1 MNMKTFILSLILTTL
16 ITISSIAQV
25 TKYSQLHP
33 LSGKW
38 AITVEG
44 GVTLAKTDFKESL
57 FDYYTRLM
65 GEYFFQTTNPGIFGL
80 RLFGSFGNLKGSGG
94 ASSSYPPQEF
104 KTSIIQIGGGLNY
117 AFAISDAVI
126 PYLYA
131 GASYLSFDPT
141 DFNGNKLPNNEAGK
155 YSNNLLSL
163 QGEFGIKF
171 LLSENFGLNFNG
183 AVNYVQ
189 SDELDDIAVGL
200 NDDIYFTLLGGLS
213 FYFGG
218 QKDSD
223 MDGIMDED
231 DACPETPQGV
241 RVDNFGCPLDSD
253 SDGVPDYLDKCANSP
268 AKVVVDASG
277 CPIDSDLDGVADY
290 LDQCAQTP
298 PNVKVDIRGC
308 PLDEDFDGVPDY
320 MDKCLG
326 TPVGTE
332 VDKLGCKIKSQEK
345 ELPVIS
351 RLVLEGEVNFEI
363 GKSNLLPAAVV
374 QLDTFINILKEYPN
388 TRWRIEGHTDNTGPY
403 NLNLKISSQRAIS
416 VAEYLID
423 HGIDNSRLEIFGYG
437 PDYPVGDNSTQ
448 FGRALNRRVTIEI
461 IGGADSKDQRRSDTP
476 PLILEDIEYN
486 VSIERNVG
494 NMIYTDGMLY
504 SYQVSSWRTNSKA
517 QSEVNRLR
525 TRGFNA
531 FVIEAKNIPDLE
543 GTWYRVRIGYFQ
555 SLIEAR
561 ENKANLIE

>member
-1 MNMKTFILSLILTTL
+1 MKTFILSFILITL
-16 ITISSIAQV
+16 ITISSIAQD
-25 TKYSQLHP
+25 TRYSQLHP

-44 GVTLAKTDFKESL
+44 GVTLAKTDFNESL
-57 FDYYTRLM
+57 VDYYSRLM
-65 GEYFFQTTNPGIFGL
+65 GEYFFQTKNPGIFGL

-131 GASYLSFDPT
+131 GASYLSFDPM

-171 LLSENFGLNFNG
+171 LLSENFGFNFNG
-183 AVNYVQ
+183 AVNYEQ

-200 NDDIYFTLLGGLS
+200 NDDIYFTFIGGLS

-241 RVDNFGCPLDSD
+241 RVDNFGCPIDSD
-253 SDGVPDYLDKCANSP
+253 KDGVPDYLDRCANSP
-268 AKVVVDASG
+268 ANVIVDASG
-277 CPIDSDLDGVADY
+277 CPRDSDLDGVADY
-290 LDQCAQTP
+290 LDQCSQTP

-308 PLDEDFDGVPDY
+308 PLDEDFDGVPDFRD
-320 MDKCLG
+320 MCLG
-326 TPVGTE
+326 TPVGIE
-332 VDKLGCKIKSQEK
+332 VDKFGCQIESQEE
-345 ELPVIS
+345 ELPDIS

-363 GKSNLLPAAVV
+363 GKSELLPAAIA
-374 QLDTFINILKEYPN
+374 QLGAFIKILKEY
-388 TRWRIEGHTDNTGPY
+388 TDSRWRIEGHTDNTGSY
-403 NLNLKISSQRAIS
+403 NLNMKISSQRAIS

-461 IGGADSKDQRRSDTP
+461 IDGADSKEQKRSKPPVVIITDT
-476 PLILEDIEYN
+476 EYN

-494 NMIYTDGMLY
+494 NMIYTDGKFY

-525 TRGFNA
+525 ERGFNA
-531 FVIEAKNIPDLE
+531 FVVEAKNIPDLE
-543 GTWYRVRIGYFQ
+543 GTWYRVRIGYFH

-561 ENKANLIE
+561 ENKAAIIE

>member
-1 MNMKTFILSLILTTL
+1 MKTFILSFVLTTL
-16 ITISSIAQV
+16 ITVSSTAQV
-25 TKYSQLHP
+25 TRYSQLHP
-33 LSGKW
+33 LSGKF
-38 AITVEG
+38 AIGVEG

-57 FDYYTRLM
+57 FDYYTRLT
-65 GEYFFQTTNPGIFGL
+65 GEYFFPTNNPGIFGL

-104 KTSIIQIGGGLNY
+104 KTSLLQFGGGLNY

-126 PYLYA
+126 PYIYV

-141 DFNGNKLPNNEAGK
+141 DFNGNELPNNKAGK

-171 LLSENFGLNFNG
+171 LLSENFGLNFSG

-189 SDELDDIAVGL
+189 SDVLDDIAAGL
-200 NDDIYFTLLGGLS
+200 YDDIYITFLGGIS

-241 RVDNFGCPLDSD
+241 KVDNFGCPLDSD
-253 SDGVPDYLDKCANSP
+253 NDGVPDYLDRCANSP
-268 AKVVVDASG
+268 ANVVVDASG

-290 LDQCAQTP
+290 LDQCNQTP

-308 PLDEDFDGVPDY
+308 PLDEDFDGVPDFK
-320 MDKCLG
+320 DECLG

-332 VDKLGCKIKSQEK
+332 VDKFGCKIKSQEI
-345 ELPVIS
+345 ELPDIS

-363 GKSNLLPAAVV
+363 GKSELLPAAIV
-374 QLDTFINILKEYPN
+374 QLDTFIKNIKEYPD
-388 TRWRIEGHTDNTGPY
+388 TRWRIEGYTDNTGPY
-403 NLNLKISSQRAIS
+403 NLNMKISSQRAIS
-416 VAEYLID
+416 VSNYLID
-423 HGIDNSRLEIFGYG
+423 HGIDDSRLVVFGYG
-437 PDYPVGDNSTQ
+437 PDYPVGDNSTE

-461 IGGADSKDQRRSDTP
+461 IGGADSENQKRSRP
-476 PLILEDIEYN
+476 PEIITDIEYN

-494 NMIYTDGMLY
+494 NMIFTDGRLY
-504 SYQVSSWRTNSKA
+504 SYQVSSWRTNRKA
-517 QSEVNRLR
+517 QSEANKLKAL
-525 TRGFNA
+525 GFNA

-543 GTWYRVRIGYFQ
+543 GTWYRVRIGYFH
-555 SLIEAR
+555 SLIETR
-561 ENKANLIE
+561 ENKANIIE